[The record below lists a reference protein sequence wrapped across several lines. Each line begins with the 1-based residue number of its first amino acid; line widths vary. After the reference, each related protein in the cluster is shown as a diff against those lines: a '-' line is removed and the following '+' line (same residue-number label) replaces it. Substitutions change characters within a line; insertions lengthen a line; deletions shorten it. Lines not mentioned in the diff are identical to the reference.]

1 MKVSELPYRRVT
13 REEMTEGLQ
22 RVIGRV
28 KAAQSVEEIL
38 AARAE
43 YLSLTT
49 EYATAQSLSYMR
61 YTINTVDPFYL
72 AEKDYYDEI
81 GPEVEN
87 LALQYTSAVLDSPFR
102 KELETVLS
110 PILLRSMELQRR
122 SMSPEIIDD
131 MVEENKIVSE
141 YAQLMAGMLFPFRG
155 EQLPRPMLMKY
166 ARSADR
172 ATRRECYEA
181 LGTTLEAHSAQLDDL
196 FDRLVHVRDRMAK
209 KMGYENFIE
218 LGYCRM
224 ERMCYDAQAVQTFR
238 ENIVRD
244 IVPVVSRLRLENAKR
259 LGIDTFR
266 LYDNEFFTPGGDPT
280 PCGKDDLFAAAQKM
294 YDAMGDVPG
303 AFFRMM
309 CENEAFDVESRPNKW
324 GGGYCTEFPKFR
336 QPFILANFNGTSGD
350 VDVVTHEAGHALNA
364 YLIADNRFALEL
376 GCGGMETAETHSM
389 SMEFFAWPYLDAF
402 FPKAGDAER
411 YRFQHA
417 LDAIGRLP
425 FEEQSVDAPHHLRF
439 FRHDLWLAVLALAV
453 TEEVLVGHGNLA
465 VCEALP
471 LAPCHVFRDAAA
483 LFLCK
488 AGHDRDEQ
496 LTLGVQ
502 RIDVFFLEVHLD
514 ALFLELTHGGQ
525 AVHSVAGKAGNGL
538 GDDEVDFPGQCV
550 GDHLVEA
557 LAPFGVRAG
566 DALVGVH
573 PGERPVG
580 PFLDVMGVVVHL
592 RLIAGKLLLV
602 VRGYTGIGRHPE
614 LAYFIIYY
622 IQGQAVFLGWNNR
635 YICCCLHTPALLSS
649 GHSKL
654 WDFSTV

>member
-22 RVIGRV
+22 RVIERV
-28 KAAQSVEEIL
+28 RAAQSVEEIL

-102 KELETVLS
+102 EELETVLS

-131 MVEENKIVSE
+131 MVEENKLVSE

-209 KMGYENFIE
+209 KMGYQNFIE

-224 ERMCYDAQAVQTFR
+224 ERMCYDVQAVQTFR

-294 YDAMGDVPG
+294 YDAM
-303 AFFRMM
+303 
-309 CENEAFDVESRPNKW
+309 
-324 GGGYCTEFPKFR
+324 
-336 QPFILANFNGTSGD
+336 GD

-417 LDAIGRLP
+417 LDALSFLPYGTMVDEFQHRVYAEPDLTPAERNAVWLELEAKYRPYIDQSGVPYLERGTRWQYQMHIYETPFYYIDYCLAQTAAFQFLLASQDDYDGAFARYLHLSQQGGEKLWTDLLAEAGFRSP
-425 FEEQSVDAPHHLRF
+425 FEPG
-439 FRHDLWLAVLALAV
+439 ALAQ
-453 TEEVLVGHGNLA
+453 LA
-465 VCEALP
+465 AQVEP
-471 LAPCHVFRDAAA
+471 LIR
-483 LFLCK
+483 K
-488 AGHDRDEQ
+488 
-496 LTLGVQ
+496 
-502 RIDVFFLEVHLD
+502 
-514 ALFLELTHGGQ
+514 
-525 AVHSVAGKAGNGL
+525 
-538 GDDEVDFPGQCV
+538 
-550 GDHLVEA
+550 
-557 LAPFGVRAG
+557 
-566 DALVGVH
+566 
-573 PGERPVG
+573 
-580 PFLDVMGVVVHL
+580 
-592 RLIAGKLLLV
+592 
-602 VRGYTGIGRHPE
+602 
-614 LAYFIIYY
+614 
-622 IQGQAVFLGWNNR
+622 
-635 YICCCLHTPALLSS
+635 HT
-649 GHSKL
+649 
-654 WDFSTV
+654 V

>member
-22 RVIGRV
+22 RVIERV

-102 KELETVLS
+102 EALEAALS

-122 SMSPEIIDD
+122 SMSPKIIND

-181 LGTTLEAHSAQLDDL
+181 LGTTLEAHSAQLDDI

-209 KMGYENFIE
+209 KMGYQNFIE

-280 PCGKDDLFAAAQKM
+280 PCGKEELFAAAQKM

-376 GCGGMETAETHSM
+376 GCGG
-389 SMEFFAWPYLDAF
+389 DRR
-402 FPKAGDAER
+402 D
-411 YRFQHA
+411 A
-417 LDAIGRLP
+417 LDEHG
-425 FEEQSVDAPHHLRF
+425 V
-439 FRHDLWLAVLALAV
+439 FRLAVSRRFLP
-453 TEEVLVGHGNLA
+453 EGGRRG
-465 VCEALP
+465 ALP
-471 LAPCHVFRDAAA
+471 LPARARCAQLPALRHDGGRIPAPRLCRARPHPGRAQRRLAGAGGEIPPVYRPERHPVSRARHPLAVPDAHLRDAVLLHRLLSGAD
-483 LFLCK
+483 
-488 AGHDRDEQ
+488 G
-496 LTLGVQ
+496 GVPVPA
-502 RIDVFFLEVHLD
+502 R
-514 ALFLELTHGGQ
+514 
-525 AVHSVAGKAGNGL
+525 VAG
-538 GDDEVDFPGQCV
+538 
-550 GDHLVEA
+550 
-557 LAPFGVRAG
+557 
-566 DALVGVH
+566 
-573 PGERPVG
+573 
-580 PFLDVMGVVVHL
+580 
-592 RLIAGKLLLV
+592 RL
-602 VRGYTGIGRHPE
+602 
-614 LAYFIIYY
+614 
-622 IQGQAVFLGWNNR
+622 
-635 YICCCLHTPALLSS
+635 
-649 GHSKL
+649 
-654 WDFSTV
+654 

>member
-13 REEMTEGLQ
+13 REEMTDGLQ
-22 RVIGRV
+22 RVIERV

-87 LALQYTSAVLDSPFR
+87 LTLQYTSAVLDSPFR
-102 KELETVLS
+102 AELEQALS

-131 MVEENKIVSE
+131 MVEENKLVSE

-172 ATRRECYEA
+172 ATRRACYEV
-181 LGTTLEAHSAQLDDL
+181 LGTTLEAHSEQLDGI

-224 ERMCYDAQAVQTFR
+224 ERMCYDVQAVQTFR

-402 FPKAGDAER
+402 FPKAGDAQR
-411 YRFQHA
+411 YR
-417 LDAIGRLP
+417 LG
-425 FEEQSVDAPHHLRF
+425 VNHHLIPVNKSRCPF
-439 FRHDLWLAVLALAV
+439 HSYHRDGQMRVDGNYGSYTNYEPNSNGAWKDQPDFSEPPLKLSGDADHWKYPCDDADYYEQPGKLFRVM
-453 TEEVLVGHGNLA
+453 TPEQQ
-465 VCEALP
+465 EALFGNTARAMAGVP
-471 LAPCHVFRDAAA
+471 REIQIRHIYNCS
-483 LFLCK
+483 K
-488 AGHDRDEQ
+488 ADPAYGK
-496 LTLGVQ
+496 GVA
-502 RIDVFFLEVHLD
+502 D
-514 ALFLELTHGGQ
+514 ALGIPM
-525 AVHSVAGKAGNGL
+525 S
-538 GDDEVDFPGQCV
+538 EV
-550 GDHLVEA
+550 
-557 LAPFGVRAG
+557 
-566 DALVGVH
+566 
-573 PGERPVG
+573 
-580 PFLDVMGVVVHL
+580 
-592 RLIAGKLLLV
+592 KL
-602 VRGYTGIGRHPE
+602 
-614 LAYFIIYY
+614 
-622 IQGQAVFLGWNNR
+622 
-635 YICCCLHTPALLSS
+635 
-649 GHSKL
+649 
-654 WDFSTV
+654 

>member
-1 MKVSELPYRRVT
+1 MKVSKLPYRRVT
-13 REEMTEGLQ
+13 REEMTDGLQ
-22 RVIGRV
+22 RVIERV

-102 KELETVLS
+102 KELETALS

-131 MVEENKIVSE
+131 MVEENKLVSE

-172 ATRRECYEA
+172 ATRRACYEA
-181 LGTTLEAHSAQLDDL
+181 LGTTLEAHSAQLDDI

-209 KMGYENFIE
+209 KMGYQNFIE

-224 ERMCYDAQAVQTFR
+224 ERMCYDVQAVQTFR

-389 SMEFFAWPYLDAF
+389 SMEFSCPTARWWTNSSTASMPS
-402 FPKAGDAER
+402 P
-411 YRFQHA
+411 
-417 LDAIGRLP
+417 
-425 FEEQSVDAPHHLRF
+425 
-439 FRHDLWLAVLALAV
+439 
-453 TEEVLVGHGNLA
+453 
-465 VCEALP
+465 ALP
-471 LAPCHVFRDAAA
+471 RPSATPSGWSWRRNTARTSTRAASRISSA
-483 LFLCK
+483 AH
-488 AGHDRDEQ
+488 AGSTRC
-496 LTLGVQ
+496 TSTRRRFTTSTTVW
-502 RIDVFFLEVHLD
+502 RRRRRSSSCSRRRTITTTPSP
-514 ALFLELTHGGQ
+514 ATCTCR
-525 AVHSVAGKAGNGL
+525 S
-538 GDDEVDFPGQCV
+538 
-550 GDHLVEA
+550 
-557 LAPFGVRAG
+557 RA
-566 DALVGVH
+566 A
-573 PGERPVG
+573 
-580 PFLDVMGVVVHL
+580 
-592 RLIAGKLLLV
+592 K
-602 VRGYTGIGRHPE
+602 
-614 LAYFIIYY
+614 
-622 IQGQAVFLGWNNR
+622 
-635 YICCCLHTPALLSS
+635 SS
-649 GHSKL
+649 GRICWPRPASAPRSSRARSRSWQHG
-654 WDFSTV
+654 